1 MGVCLPSFGITAGA
15 SLFATKSS
23 ACFRIVGNPFSV
35 IYSLSFFDRWKRLR
49 KSDFASLSKR
59 LVRSYS
65 FLSEEMFSFNSSS
78 GNNDG
83 YMYFCDTIICCFLF
97 PMLYPYTTACPLY
110 SRHKVALR
118 FCLSEYGIC
127 RISHSY
133 ADISIR
139 SERNPNALLV
149 WMIQDSVR
157 S

>member
-83 YMYFCDTIICCFLF
+83 YMYFVIPLSVASYFQCYIHIRPLAVYIVGIEDFFASAFKNMAFATYLTIMQTSPF
-97 PMLYPYTTACPLY
+97 
-110 SRHKVALR
+110 
-118 FCLSEYGIC
+118 
-127 RISHSY
+127 
-133 ADISIR
+133 
-139 SERNPNALLV
+139 
-149 WMIQDSVR
+149 IQDVIQTFLSCR
-157 S
+157 